1 MSSILNIL
9 QNKTDFGKTDDKKD
23 DVIIT
28 NSKPKITINPLITEK
43 IEKKPVP
50 STLSTEQFSKIKITE
65 IKKPVNNTTNKTR
78 VMLCGTYPI
87 GQSNGYSRV
96 VYYISK
102 YLGLK
107 DDLQLTIYGFQNFK
121 QTTTNRN
128 DIPSSVILHDAL
140 ATENP
145 KRNGF

>member
-9 QNKTDFGKTDDKKD
+9 QNKTDFGKTYDKKE

-28 NSKPKITINPLITEK
+28 NSKPKITINPFITEK

-87 GQSNGYSRV
+87 GQ
-96 VYYISK
+96 
-102 YLGLK
+102 
-107 DDLQLTIYGFQNFK
+107 
-121 QTTTNRN
+121 
-128 DIPSSVILHDAL
+128 
-140 ATENP
+140 
-145 KRNGF
+145 